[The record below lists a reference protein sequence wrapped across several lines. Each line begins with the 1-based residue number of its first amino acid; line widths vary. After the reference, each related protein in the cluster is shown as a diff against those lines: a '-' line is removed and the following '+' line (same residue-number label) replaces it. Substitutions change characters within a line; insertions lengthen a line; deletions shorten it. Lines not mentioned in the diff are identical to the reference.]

1 MITLSWWQMIMV
13 SLIQRWQ
20 DWNRLLVER
29 VVDLTHEQIKNHPQL
44 MLWLDNQFILRQ
56 TWDIKKLNRNF
67 MKFFLSSKRLMTWY
81 KEEIWNTKIFYLLW
95 WFKNLNWMKRLL
107 EIKVSMECIELV
119 KFKISKQTH
128 QLIWL
133 WQQIIQNKMK

>member
-81 KEEIWNTKIFYLLW
+81 KEVIWNTKIFYLLW